1 MRRFDGELPG
11 SQIFFEIDGGER
23 LAVEKSLRFFATFAK
38 QKLGLCLRLD
48 TFGDDLKPEIVG
60 HDNQRTHNRGGIG
73 AMILRTKLRSIL
85 ILESGNRVR

>member
-1 MRRFDGELPG
+1 MRRFVGELPR

-23 LAVEKSLRFFATFAK
+23 LAVEKALRFFAAFAK

-60 HDNQRTHNRGGIG
+60 HDNQRTHDCGGVGVVDDFAHKTTID
-73 AMILRTKLRSIL
+73 LDS
-85 ILESGNRVR
+85 